1 MKKSNLLKII
11 CGLLAAM
18 MLLICFAPMAFAEV
32 EEPDVEAN
40 NVMLVSLNTGATI
53 YKKNPDERIHPASTT
68 KLMTMAVAMDLI
80 KDLDETIVFDKDA
93 SYADLVIGSSNMG
106 LKDGEII
113 SLNDLMYGIAV
124 SSANEGTNAV
134 AIHLCGSIEAFV
146 QKMNAQA
153 KAWGMKNTHFVNTH
167 GLTDENHY
175 TTASDMAILAQKV
188 FADSRLMPYLSA
200 SSYTLPESNMNPSR
214 TLITTNQ
221 LMRMNS
227 GNYYKYCE
235 AGKTGTTSAAGYNL
249 ISVAKYKGMEY
260 IVVAMNASYT
270 ENATNPIFEDS
281 ITLYKWAFN
290 NYSIRTLL
298 PENIS
303 VYEIPVALCAKSD
316 YVMLVPKEKL
326 EAVVADGADVEDR
339 EKFVWQV
346 ETEYNAENPAH
357 APIKTGDVLGKVTIV
372 EKDEAGNVLAN
383 YGSMELVAGSDL
395 ERSAIL
401 YYLHL
406 IKTFFSNIIVRIISV
421 VIILAI
427 IAYIIFMIWQN
438 NTRRRRRIARRIRF

>member
-18 MLLICFAPMAFAEV
+18 LLVVCFAPLAFAEG
-32 EEPDVEAN
+32 EEPEIKAN
-40 NVMLVSLNTGATI
+40 NAVLVSLNTGATI
-53 YKKNPDERIHPASTT
+53 YEKNPDEQIHPASTT
-68 KLMTMAVAMDLI
+68 KLMTMAVAIDLI
-80 KDLDETIVFDKDA
+80 KDLKETITFDKDA

-113 SLNDLMYGIAV
+113 SLEDLMYGVAV
-124 SSANEGTNAV
+124 SSANEGTNAL

-153 KAWGMKNTHFVNTH
+153 KAWGMENTHFVNTH

-175 TTASDMAILAQKV
+175 TTAADMAILAQKV

-214 TLITTNQ
+214 VLITTNQ
-221 LMRMNS
+221 LLRMNS
-227 GNYYKYCE
+227 ANYYKYCE

-249 ISVAKYKGMEY
+249 VSVAKYKGMEY
-260 IVVAMNASYT
+260 VAVAMNASYT
-270 ENATNPIFEDS
+270 QNPANPIFEDS
-281 ITLYKWAFN
+281 VKLYKWAFN

-298 PENIS
+298 QENIS
-303 VYEIPVALCAKSD
+303 VQEIPVALCAKND

-326 EAVVADGADVEDR
+326 EAVVADTANVDDR

-346 ETEYNAENPAH
+346 ETEYNAENPAY
-357 APIKTGDVLGKVTIV
+357 APIKVGDVLGKVTIV
-372 EKDEAGNVLAN
+372 EKNDAGDIIAN
-383 YGSMELVAGSDL
+383 YGTMELVASSDL

-406 IKTFFSNIIVRIISV
+406 IKTFFSNTIVRIVSV
-421 VIILAI
+421 VLILAI
-427 IAYIIFMIWQN
+427 IAYIIFMVWQN
-438 NTRRRRRIARRIRF
+438 NNRRRRRIARRIRF